1 MSNKTQQSRFKCH
14 RRLSNVSWSPI
25 GQNLKAPFWLV
36 LLNSCMKGGNLN
48 GPRVRSL
55 LAHFLSAGLSF
66 SELLLPVGAYW
77 RKRVASKAGGRCWGL
92 VSWTLFEKTV
102 GTKGISKPNFPSII
116 RCFSSYLS
124 RNLWEVELWE
134 MFLKFQRKT
143 GNSGWLVFFSLTEKN
158 LLTKTEAEIMR
169 HFCV

>member
-1 MSNKTQQSRFKCH
+1 MPPPSFKCKLIADWSKFESSILIGSFEQLH
-14 RRLSNVSWSPI
+14 ERWKFKWPASALAACSLPLSRS
-25 GQNLKAPFWLV
+25 QLFWAAS
-36 LLNSCMKGGNLN
+36 SCG
-48 GPRVRSL
+48 RI
-55 LAHFLSAGLSF
+55 LAHTCSQQG
-66 SELLLPVGAYW
+66 
-77 RKRVASKAGGRCWGL
+77 RGRCWGL